1 LYIHHQSLLID
12 IRDLRR
18 FIKQI
23 QRLDNQLGQD
33 DKGVPDEL
41 LDCFL
46 GVDKIHVVEQPLD
59 ALLECLHD
67 LWSDLVL
74 QDFQAPVL
82 LLLDL
87 V

>member
-1 LYIHHQSLLID
+1 
-12 IRDLRR
+12 
-18 FIKQI
+18 
-23 QRLDNQLGQD
+23 
-33 DKGVPDEL
+33 L
-41 LDCFL
+41 LDCLF
-46 GVDKIHVVEQPLD
+46 GVDKIHVVKQSLD